1 MNKKKKEEKVT
12 NFIAEK
18 IELEVRHH
26 LYDEI
31 NEHIFDR
38 NLANESCDGRYAR
51 ETMID
56 HEVHPFSDDV
66 TDIQVHVAFNQ
77 IYQEVIHRLKEDY

>member
-1 MNKKKKEEKVT
+1 MTQEELDT
-12 NFIAEK
+12 K
-18 IELEVRHH
+18 ICAITQEV
-26 LYDEI
+26 LCKLDTEEVI
-31 NEHIFDR
+31 
-38 NLANESCDGRYAR
+38 R

-66 TDIQVHVAFNQ
+66 TDTQVHIAFNQ